1 MRKKYLLIV
10 MMLIGFVWLNN
21 PIVYEATN
29 DTTCTE
35 CESDSTPI
43 KEAEESPAEEVIQQ
57 DPSETSPSLEE
68 ATPSTESNVGG
79 KDNPESVEVI
89 PIPDDSDITV
99 PETEELDD
107 SAEAPPITDSAEPNQ
122 DIPTEDVP
130 VEDTPSPNP
139 PSTDKAVEEKAEN
152 DVETSGVAGISLLD
166 NLTLNGSYTD
176 RVTLTAT
183 GSGVLNLNLLKDRY
197 VIFKIPISLMPY
209 VNQASLTGTYD
220 VPSISLLGIEIGRQS
235 GTLARDDFSIDATSG
250 QIIFNA
256 NELLSVSLL
265 SSSTYRFTI
274 SFTLS
279 SLPVGHPQQYMFFSH
294 MTNEI
299 VDIELLSDGSD
310 SWTLTLDGP
319 LFYLTVPST
328 IDFGVVPLHEAR
340 RTVNRQT
347 MMTLVVS
354 HERALGYP
362 WRLLATASPLQTSEG
377 EVLENS
383 VYFRVT
389 DGQMLPLEQGPQLIT
404 SGVMDT
410 EPTTLSYPSDEGIV
424 LDLQTQTP
432 RAQPYDSTITWT
444 LVNAP

>member
-1 MRKKYLLIV
+1 MRKKYLLFA
-10 MMLIGFVWLNN
+10 MMLIGAICLNH
-21 PIVYEATN
+21 PMVYEATN
-29 DTTCTE
+29 NATCKA
-35 CESDSTPI
+35 CEEEPSPVTGT
-43 KEAEESPAEEVIQQ
+43 EESPSEEVIQP
-57 DPSETSPSLEE
+57 DASESSPPSPE
-68 ATPSTESNVGG
+68 ASPSTESDTDE

-89 PIPDDSDITV
+89 PIPDNSDAIV

-107 SAEAPPITDSAEPNQ
+107 SVEAPPVTESAEPNEK
-122 DIPTEDVP
+122 IPMEDVP
-130 VEDTPSPNP
+130 IEDTPSSDP

-152 DVETSGVAGISLLD
+152 EVEASGVAGISLLD
-166 NLTLNGSYTD
+166 NLTLNGSYAD

-197 VIFKIPISLMPY
+197 VIFKVPISLMPY

-220 VPSISLLGIEIGRQS
+220 VPSISLLGIEIGRRS
-235 GTLARDDFSIDATSG
+235 GALARDDFLIDTASG

-279 SLPVGHPQQYMFFSH
+279 SLPLGHPQQYTFFSH

-328 IDFGVVPLHEAR
+328 IDFGIVPLHEAR

-347 MMTLVVS
+347 MMTLIVS

-362 WRLLATASPLQTSEG
+362 WRLLANASPLQTGEG
-377 EVLENS
+377 DVLENS
-383 VYFRVT
+383 VYFRT
-389 DGQMLPLEQGPQLIT
+389 PDGQLLPLEQGPQLIT
-404 SGVMDT
+404 SGVMET

-432 RAQPYDSTITWT
+432 RAQPYYSTITWT

>member
-1 MRKKYLLIV
+1 MRKKYLLFA
-10 MMLIGFVWLNN
+10 MMLIGSICLNY
-21 PIVYEATN
+21 PMVYEATN
-29 DTTCTE
+29 DATCVT
-35 CESDSTPI
+35 CEEDPVPVIGVENPPS
-43 KEAEESPAEEVIQQ
+43 EEVIQP
-57 DPSETSPSLEE
+57 DPSESSLPSQEASP
-68 ATPSTESNVGG
+68 ATESATDE

-89 PIPDDSDITV
+89 PIPDHSDATV
-99 PETEELDD
+99 SEAEKLDD
-107 SAEAPPITDSAEPNQ
+107 SVEAPPVTESVEPNQ
-122 DIPTEDVP
+122 EIPTEDVL
-130 VEDTPSPNP
+130 VEDTPSTNL
-139 PSTDKAVEEKAEN
+139 PSTDNVVEEKAKNE
-152 DVETSGVAGISLLD
+152 VEASGVAGISLLD
-166 NLTLNGSYTD
+166 NLTLNGSYAD

-197 VIFKIPISLMPY
+197 VIFKVPIRLMPY
-209 VNQASLTGTYD
+209 VNQASLTGSYD
-220 VPSISLLGIEIGRQS
+220 VPSISLLGIEIGRRS
-235 GTLARDDFSIDATSG
+235 GTLTRDDFLIDVASG

-265 SSSTYRFTI
+265 SNSTYRFTI

-279 SLPVGHPQQYMFFSH
+279 SLPVGHPQQYTFFSH

-347 MMTLVVS
+347 MMTLIVS

-362 WRLLATASPLQTSEG
+362 WRLLANASPLQTGEG
-377 EVLENS
+377 DVLENS
-383 VYFRVT
+383 VHFRTT
-389 DGQMLPLEQGPQLIT
+389 DGQLLPLEQGPQLIT
-404 SGVMDT
+404 SGVMET

-432 RAQPYDSTITWT
+432 RAQPYYSTITWT